1 MQSLGFAVVD
11 WIETFLVHGPGDI
24 EGEPIHLDDEFARF
38 VVKSYEV
45 DAAGKKKIR
54 RAVISRPKG
63 RAKSELAAFIAM
75 AEALAP
81 VRFDHWAVEGE
92 VSAWG
97 YPYEAGEP
105 VGAPV
110 KRPEVL
116 CFATELGQAGN
127 TYDTIL
133 FMCKE
138 SRRLQETYQALTPA
152 MPGRCCPTVA

>member
-1 MQSLGFAVVD
+1 VKSLGFAVIS

-24 EGEPIHLDDEFARF
+24 EGEPILLDDEFSRF
-38 VVKSYEV
+38 IVKSYEV
-45 DAAGKKKIR
+45 DATGKKTIR
-54 RAVISRPKG
+54 RSVISRPKG

-75 AEALAP
+75 AESLGP
-81 VRFDHWAVEGE
+81 VRFDHWAVAGE

-116 CFATELGQAGN
+116 CFAPNSAKQATPTTRSFICARN
-127 TYDTIL
+127 QLHSKTSTL
-133 FMCKE
+133 
-138 SRRLQETYQALTPA
+138 ALIPA
-152 MPGRCCPTVA
+152 TLAPCCPTAA